1 MGTGR
6 SLLFKSG
13 LAGRGGGC
21 GTGLVRCHQLPGDFK
36 VAVLPGGPGCLQR
49 SPASSSDASCHPPGL
64 PVLGMSSCCMVSCT
78 ALSSSLLKSISL
90 SLFSVLFFLSLS
102 LPFFRSP
109 PLPTPPPGSFF
120 FLLSSSLILCCIF
133 PPSYIFHSVSL
144 YLFWS
149 CSFLFCFLFFF
160 LSASFILHICF
171 FLCLALTAESAA
183 AQRQESPH

>member
-64 PVLGMSSCCMVSCT
+64 PVLGMSSCCMVSCMP
-78 ALSSSLLKSISL
+78 LSSSLLKSISL

-109 PLPTPPPGSFF
+109 PLPTPPPRF
-120 FLLSSSLILCCIF
+120 FLF
-133 PPSYIFHSVSL
+133 PPIIISHSVL
-144 YLFWS
+144 YLSTFLYLS
-149 CSFLFCFLFFF
+149 FSFSVSFLVLFISFLFLVF
-160 LSASFILHICF
+160 LS
-171 FLCLALTAESAA
+171 LCLFH
-183 AQRQESPH
+183 SPHLLLSVSCPHC